1 MRKLEQNFKYFI
13 ILLII
18 LILGIL
24 IFGNYDLNLSLIE
37 GNTVIDSRT
46 EQLENTYNHQEN
58 GEYVTNFVKNEC
70 ATHKINHHIHKN

>member
-1 MRKLEQNFKYFI
+1 MKKIDKNFKYVI

-37 GNTVIDSRT
+37 GLVDYTEISKQKQKANLFKADQISSLVIDSAKDNM
-46 EQLENTYNHQEN
+46 NTSRSSAP
-58 GEYVTNFVKNEC
+58 GD
-70 ATHKINHHIHKN
+70 